1 MKIKKIAVTTDFSEL
16 AAKAYPTAFQIANKF
31 DAGLHLVHTTVSL
44 PPLYYLHAE
53 GIPTDIPQDTYLE
66 ELKSKLEAEARHPAF
81 RKRAVEPHLIYHG
94 FPQKALSSFARRKDI
109 DLIVVSTHGRTGVG
123 HFLLGSYAEK
133 LVRLST
139 KPVLVHR
146 EREDDQGTGSYT
158 RVLVPFDFSENAE
171 AVFPLVWSLADA
183 YGASFTF
190 VYVLEPIP
198 YTIASSPAHASIR
211 DAAFAAPDIAKRR
224 FDELKKEQLAG
235 IDAELVT
242 CEGTPVTEILNLAR
256 AEKTDLVL
264 TATHGWTG
272 FKHLAFGS
280 VAEKVVRH
288 APCSVLTVRPVPA
301 ESRQGP
307 SIPTLSSASA
317 G

>member
-1 MKIKKIAVTTDFSEL
+1 M
-16 AAKAYPTAFQIANKF
+16 
-31 DAGLHLVHTTVSL
+31 
-44 PPLYYLHAE
+44 
-53 GIPTDIPQDTYLE
+53 
-66 ELKSKLEAEARHPAF
+66 
-81 RKRAVEPHLIYHG
+81 
-94 FPQKALSSFARRKDI
+94 
-109 DLIVVSTHGRTGVG
+109 IVVSTHGRTGVG

-183 YGASFTF
+183 YGARFTF
-190 VYVLEPIP
+190 VYVVEPIP
-198 YTIASSPAHASIR
+198 YTIASSPAHGSIR